1 MSNGQQTQSR
11 HRLLRE
17 LTVPC
22 VMVIAVAL
30 FVWDSMH
37 LSYEALVFPVVLIV
51 VVLAALGWALVVYLR
66 GDAPPAEAL
75 EGGDDEEGGPIVA
88 ATPWLL
94 IALPAVLVA
103 SFNTLGVLP
112 ALVLLVFG
120 GQAIFSLRS
129 PLQSLL
135 IAIAVVAPTYA
146 VFKYILYARFPAGIL
161 GIG

>member
-1 MSNGQQTQSR
+1 
-11 HRLLRE
+11 
-17 LTVPC
+17 
-22 VMVIAVAL
+22 
-30 FVWDSMH
+30 
-37 LSYEALVFPVVLIV
+37 
-51 VVLAALGWALVVYLR
+51 
-66 GDAPPAEAL
+66 
-75 EGGDDEEGGPIVA
+75 
-88 ATPWLL
+88 LL

>member
-22 VMVIAVAL
+22 VMMIAVAL
-30 FVWDSMH
+30 FAYDSMH
-37 LSYEALVFPVVLIV
+37 LSSEALVFPVVLIV
-51 VVLAALGWALVVYLR
+51 IILSALGWALGAYLR
-66 GDAPPAEAL
+66 RDTSATQQAE
-75 EGGDDEEGGPIVA
+75 EEDDEEGRPIVA

-94 IALPAVLVA
+94 IALPAAFVA
-103 SFNTLGVLP
+103 SFDTLGVLP
-112 ALVLLVFG
+112 ALILLVFG

-129 PLQSLL
+129 PLQSFL

-146 VFKYILYARFPAGIL
+146 VFKYVLYARFPAGIF